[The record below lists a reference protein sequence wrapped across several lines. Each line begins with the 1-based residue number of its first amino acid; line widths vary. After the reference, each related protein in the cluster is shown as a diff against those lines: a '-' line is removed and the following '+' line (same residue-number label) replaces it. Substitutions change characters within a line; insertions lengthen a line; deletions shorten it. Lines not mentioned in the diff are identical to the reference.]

1 MAKRSSLA
9 SHHHLKLTS
18 APGNHTPAAYG
29 ASPLRVRTKLRERRP
44 VSVKRHT
51 ARIATR
57 LAVLLVGDVAA
68 VMVCEI
74 LSSVAARGSIFGQSI
89 ATQFARA
96 LDTGYGATLNLAL
109 VVLASLVVTGNYSRH
124 RRLNGTLRLLAA
136 ASLGAAVLLWSMV
149 SAGDFVGA
157 LAVYIAT
164 ASLTWLVLFAERM
177 VTERFLSHVWPGARG
192 AAPALLI
199 TDRKEDS
206 VHLEKA
212 VLAAGGD
219 YSLAGYVPVG
229 RTTFEGVLGTVRDLP
244 EIIDAHHVEAV
255 VVCQH
260 LNDQQIMNV
269 REASLAAGC
278 QLLYPARAVKIA
290 GVRPALVWH
299 QDQPFFELGAPV
311 LKASAVITKRV
322 VDLVGATLALIVLS
336 PVLALIAI
344 AIRLD
349 SPGPVFF
356 AQDRAGLGGRRFR
369 MLKFRTMRVGADAEK
384 HELSHLNHT
393 GDSRLFKIPEDPRV
407 TRLGALLRRWS
418 LDELPQFWNVIRG
431 EMSIV
436 GPRPFFEA
444 DFASYQDH
452 HFRRLDAKPG
462 ITGLWQVS
470 GRSSVVDFEDVVYLD
485 RQYIEQW
492 SPWLDVSIMFRTL
505 PAVVRREGAY

>member
-1 MAKRSSLA
+1 
-9 SHHHLKLTS
+9 
-18 APGNHTPAAYG
+18 
-29 ASPLRVRTKLRERRP
+29 
-44 VSVKRHT
+44 VKRHT

-57 LAVLLVGDVAA
+57 LAVLLIGDITA
-68 VMVCEI
+68 VMLCEI
-74 LSSVAARGSIFGQSI
+74 VSSLAAKGSIFGQSI
-89 ATQFARA
+89 ATQFSRA
-96 LDTGYGATLNLAL
+96 LDTGYGATLNLTL

-124 RRLNGTLRLLAA
+124 RRLNGSLRLLAA
-136 ASLGAAVLLWSMV
+136 SSLAGAALLWGMV

-157 LAVYIAT
+157 LAVYIAI
-164 ASLTWLVLFAERM
+164 ASLTWVILFAERM
-177 VTERFLSHVWPGARG
+177 LTERFLSHVWPGARG

-199 TDRKEDS
+199 TDRREDS
-206 VHLEKA
+206 IHLEKA

-219 YSLAGYVPVG
+219 YSLAGYVPVS
-229 RTTFEGVLGTVRDLP
+229 RTTFDGVLGTVRDLP

-311 LKASAVITKRV
+311 LKASAVIIKRA
-322 VDLVGATLALIVLS
+322 VDIVGATLALVILS
-336 PVLALIAI
+336 PILALIAI
-344 AIRLD
+344 AIRFD

>member
-1 MAKRSSLA
+1 MAKPSSLA
-9 SHHHLKLTS
+9 KHHLQLTS
-18 APGNHTPAAYG
+18 GPGNHAPAAYG

-57 LAVLLVGDVAA
+57 LGVLLFGDVAA
-68 VMVCEI
+68 IIICEYV
-74 LSSVAARGSIFGQSI
+74 SSVTAQSSVFGQGM
-89 ATQFARA
+89 AVQFSRA
-96 LDTGYGATLNLAL
+96 LDAGYGTGFNLGLAL
-109 VVLASLVVTGNYSRH
+109 IGSLILTGNYSRH
-124 RRLNGTLRLLAA
+124 RRLNGQLRLLT
-136 ASLGAAVLLWSMV
+136 ASSLASAVLLWGMV
-149 SAGDFVGA
+149 VSGSLVGA
-157 LAVYIAT
+157 VTAYVVT
-164 ASLTWLVLFAERM
+164 ASLTWIVLVAERM
-177 VTERFLSHVWPGARG
+177 VTERFLSRVWPGARG
-192 AAPALLI
+192 AAPAVLI

-206 VHLEKA
+206 LHLERA
-212 VLAAGGD
+212 VIGAGGD

-229 RTTFEGVLGTVRDLP
+229 RTSFEGVLGTIRDLP
-244 EIIDAHHVEAV
+244 EIIEEYHVEAV

-260 LNDQQIMNV
+260 LNDPQIMNV

-278 QLLYPARAVKIA
+278 QLLYPARAVKIG

-322 VDLVGATLALIVLS
+322 VDVLGAIIGMILLA
-336 PVLALIAI
+336 PVLLLIAL
-344 AIRLD
+344 AVTLD
-349 SPGPVFF
+349 SPGPVLF

-384 HELSHLNHT
+384 HSLSHLNHS

-418 LDELPQFWNVIRG
+418 LDELPQFWNVLCG
-431 EMSIV
+431 DMSLV

-470 GRSSVVDFEDVVYLD
+470 GRSSVIDFEDVVYLD

-505 PAVVRREGAY
+505 PAVVRRTGAY

>member
-9 SHHHLKLTS
+9 DHHHLRLTS
-18 APGNHTPAAYG
+18 ARGNQAPAAYG
-29 ASPLRVRTKLRERRP
+29 ASPLRVRTRLRERRP
-44 VSVKRHT
+44 VSVRRHT

-57 LAVLLVGDVAA
+57 LGVLLAGDIAAIALCAVVSALLAGSPLVGSGLALA
-68 VMVCEI
+68 LE
-74 LSSVAARGSIFGQSI
+74 
-89 ATQFARA
+89 RA
-96 LDTGYGATLNLAL
+96 LAAGYWTGTNFGIA
-109 VVLASLVVTGNYSRH
+109 VIASLAITGNYSRH
-124 RRLNGTLRLLAA
+124 RRLNGRLRLLAA
-136 ASLGAAVLLWSMV
+136 SFLASATLLWGMV
-149 SAGDFVGA
+149 SAGDIVGA
-157 LAVYIAT
+157 VVLYILSGTLTGLAL
-164 ASLTWLVLFAERM
+164 LTGRIL
-177 VTERFLSHVWPGARG
+177 TEGFLSRVYPGARG
-192 AAPALLI
+192 AAPAVLI
-199 TDRKEDS
+199 TDRSEDS
-206 VHLEKA
+206 LQLERA
-212 VLAAGGD
+212 VIGAGGD
-219 YSLAGYVPVG
+219 YSLAGYVPAG
-229 RTTFEGVLGTVRDLP
+229 RIAIDGALGTIRDLP
-244 EIIDAHHVEAV
+244 EIIDAHHVEAI

-322 VDLVGATLALIVLS
+322 VDVFGATIGLIFLA
-336 PVLALIAI
+336 PVLALIGLAVK
-344 AIRLD
+344 LD

-384 HELSHLNHT
+384 HTLSHLNHS

-418 LDELPQFWNVIRG
+418 LDELPQFWNVLRG
-431 EMSIV
+431 DMSLV

-444 DFASYQDH
+444 DFANYQDH

-470 GRSSVVDFEDVVYLD
+470 GRSAVVDFEDVVYLD

-505 PAVVRREGAY
+505 PAVVRRTGAY

>member
-9 SHHHLKLTS
+9 KHHLQLTS
-18 APGNHTPAAYG
+18 APGNHVPAAYG

-57 LAVLLVGDVAA
+57 LGVLLVGDIAAIIVCELFSAVAA
-68 VMVCEI
+68 QGT
-74 LSSVAARGSIFGQSI
+74 LLGDSI
-89 ATQFARA
+89 AAQFSRA
-96 LDTGYGATLNLAL
+96 LDAGYGAGLNLGL
-109 VVLASLVVTGNYSRH
+109 VLIASLIITGNYSRH
-124 RRLNGTLRLLAA
+124 RRLNGRLRLLAA
-136 ASLGAAVLLWSMV
+136 SSLAAAVLLWSMV
-149 SAGDFVGA
+149 SSGNLVGA
-157 LAVYIAT
+157 VAVYIIA
-164 ASLTWLVLFAERM
+164 ASLTWIVLLAERM
-177 VTERFLSHVWPGARG
+177 ATEKFLSKVWPGARG
-192 AAPALLI
+192 AAPAVLI

-206 VHLEKA
+206 LHLERA
-212 VLAAGGD
+212 VIGAGGD

-229 RTTFEGVLGTVRDLP
+229 RAAFDGVLGTVRDLP
-244 EIIDAHHVEAV
+244 EIIDEYHVEAI

-278 QLLYPARAVKIA
+278 QLLYPARAVKIG

-322 VDLVGATLALIVLS
+322 VDVVGATVGTILLA
-336 PVLALIAI
+336 PVLLMIAI
-344 AIRLD
+344 MIKFD

-384 HELSHLNHT
+384 HSLSHLNHS

-418 LDELPQFWNVIRG
+418 LDELPQFWNVLRG
-431 EMSIV
+431 DMSIV

-492 SPWLDVSIMFRTL
+492 SPWLDISIMFRTL
-505 PAVVRREGAY
+505 PAVVRRTGAY

>member
-9 SHHHLKLTS
+9 KHHLQLTS
-18 APGNHTPAAYG
+18 APGNHVPAAYG

-57 LAVLLVGDVAA
+57 LGVLLVGDIVAIIVCELFAAVAA
-68 VMVCEI
+68 E
-74 LSSVAARGSIFGQSI
+74 GSILGDGI
-89 ATQFARA
+89 AMQFSRA
-96 LDTGYGATLNLAL
+96 LDAGYGTGLSLGL
-109 VVLASLVVTGNYSRH
+109 VLIASLIITGNYSRH
-124 RRLNGTLRLLAA
+124 RRLNGQLRLLAA
-136 ASLGAAVLLWSMV
+136 SSLAAAVLLWSMV
-149 SAGDFVGA
+149 SSGNLVGA
-157 LAVYIAT
+157 LAVYIVA
-164 ASLTWLVLFAERM
+164 ASLTWVVLLAERM
-177 VTERFLSHVWPGARG
+177 ATERFLSKVWPGARG
-192 AAPALLI
+192 AAPAVLI

-206 VHLEKA
+206 LHLERA
-212 VLAAGGD
+212 VIGAGGD

-229 RTTFEGVLGTVRDLP
+229 RAAFEGVLGTVRDLP
-244 EIIDAHHVEAV
+244 EIIDEYHVEAI

-278 QLLYPARAVKIA
+278 QLLYPARAVKIG

-322 VDLVGATLALIVLS
+322 VDVVGATVGTILLA
-336 PVLALIAI
+336 PVLLLIAI
-344 AIRLD
+344 MIKLD

-384 HELSHLNHT
+384 HSLSHLNHS

-418 LDELPQFWNVIRG
+418 LDELPQFWNVLRG
-431 EMSIV
+431 DMSLV

-505 PAVVRREGAY
+505 PAVVRRTGAY

>member
-1 MAKRSSLA
+1 MAKRSTLA
-9 SHHHLKLTS
+9 GPHHLKLTS
-18 APGNHTPAAYG
+18 SPGNPVPSAFG
-29 ASPLRVRTKLRERRP
+29 ASPLNVRTKLRERRP
-44 VSVKRHT
+44 ASVKRHT

-57 LAVLLVGDVAA
+57 LTVLLVGDIAAIGLCQLLAVFAARNEILGSSIANQFSTALGAGYGFGIDFGAA
-68 VMVCEI
+68 VIV
-74 LSSVAARGSIFGQSI
+74 
-89 ATQFARA
+89 
-96 LDTGYGATLNLAL
+96 
-109 VVLASLVVTGNYSRH
+109 SLLITGNYSRH
-124 RRLNGTLRLLAA
+124 RQLNGRLRLLAA
-136 ASLGAAVLLWSMV
+136 ASLASALVLWAMIGAGELL
-149 SAGDFVGA
+149 GA

-164 ASLTWLVLFAERM
+164 ASLTWLVLLGERIFS
-177 VTERFLSHVWPGARG
+177 ERFLSSVWPGARG
-192 AAPALLI
+192 AAPAILI
-199 TDRKEDS
+199 TDRKES
-206 VHLEKA
+206 SLHFERA
-212 VLAAGGD
+212 VIAKGGD
-219 YSLAGYVPVG
+219 YSLAGYVPLNRVM
-229 RTTFEGVLGTVRDLP
+229 FEGVIGTIRDLP
-244 EIIDAHHVEAV
+244 KIIDTHHVEAV

-322 VDLVGATLALIVLS
+322 VDIAGAAAGLILLS
-336 PVLALIAI
+336 PVLAFLALAI
-344 AIRLD
+344 KLD
-349 SPGPVFF
+349 SPGAVFF
-356 AQDRAGLGGRRFR
+356 TQDRAGLGGRRFR

-384 HELSHLNHT
+384 HSLSHLNHS

-418 LDELPQFWNVIRG
+418 LDELPQCWNVLRG
-431 EMSIV
+431 DMSLV

-470 GRSSVVDFEDVVYLD
+470 GRSAVVDFEDVVYLD

-492 SPWLDVSIMFRTL
+492 SPWLDLSIMFRTL
-505 PAVVRREGAY
+505 PAVVRRTGAY

>member
-9 SHHHLKLTS
+9 KHHLQLTS
-18 APGNHTPAAYG
+18 GPGNHLPAAYG

-44 VSVKRHT
+44 VSVRRHT

-57 LAVLLVGDVAA
+57 LGVLLFGDIAA
-68 VMVCEI
+68 IVICELFSEI
-74 LSSVAARGSIFGQSI
+74 AAQSSVPGQSVAA
-89 ATQFARA
+89 QFSRA
-96 LDTGYGATLNLAL
+96 LEAGYGTSLNLGIAL
-109 VVLASLVVTGNYSRH
+109 IGSLILTGNYSRH
-124 RRLNGTLRLLAA
+124 RRLNGQLRLLAA
-136 ASLGAAVLLWSMV
+136 SSLASAVVLWEMISSGSV
-149 SAGDFVGA
+149 VGA
-157 LAVYIAT
+157 LAAYIVT
-164 ASLTWLVLFAERM
+164 VSLTWIVLLSERLT
-177 VTERFLSHVWPGARG
+177 TEKFLSRVWPGARG
-192 AAPALLI
+192 AAPAVLI
-199 TDRKEDS
+199 TDRREDS
-206 VHLEKA
+206 LHLERA
-212 VLAAGGD
+212 VIGAGGD

-229 RTTFEGVLGTVRDLP
+229 RAAFEGVLGTIRDLP
-244 EIIDAHHVEAV
+244 EIIEAKHVEAV

-278 QLLYPARAVKIA
+278 QLLYPARAVKIG

-322 VDLVGATLALIVLS
+322 VDVLGAILGTILLA
-336 PVLALIAI
+336 PVLLMIAV
-344 AIRLD
+344 AIKLD

-369 MLKFRTMRVGADAEK
+369 MLKFRTMRLGADAEK
-384 HELSHLNHT
+384 HSLSHLNHS

-418 LDELPQFWNVIRG
+418 LDELPQFWNVLLG
-431 EMSIV
+431 DMSLV

-492 SPWLDVSIMFRTL
+492 SPWLDISIMFRTL
-505 PAVVRREGAY
+505 PAVVRRTGAY

>member
-1 MAKRSSLA
+1 MAKRSTLA
-9 SHHHLKLTS
+9 DHHHLKLTS
-18 APGNHTPAAYG
+18 SPGNRLPSAYG
-29 ASPLRVRTKLRERRP
+29 ASPLNVRTKLRERRP
-44 VSVKRHT
+44 ASVKRHT

-57 LAVLLVGDVAA
+57 LAVLLLGDLSAIGLCQLAA
-68 VMVCEI
+68 VFVSHDAI
-74 LSSVAARGSIFGQSI
+74 LGTGL
-89 ATQFARA
+89 ATQFSRA
-96 LDTGYGATLNLAL
+96 LGAGYGAGVNFGGAVILAL
-109 VVLASLVVTGNYSRH
+109 VITGNYSRH
-124 RRLNGTLRLLAA
+124 RQLNGRLRLLAA
-136 ASLGAAVLLWSMV
+136 SVLASALLLWAMIA
-149 SAGDFVGA
+149 AGGIVGA
-157 LAVYIAT
+157 LAVYVAA
-164 ASLTWLVLFAERM
+164 ASLTWLVLLSERIF
-177 VTERFLSHVWPGARG
+177 TERFLNRIWPGARG
-192 AAPALLI
+192 AAPAILI
-199 TDRKEDS
+199 TDRKES
-206 VHLEKA
+206 SIHLERS
-212 VLAAGGD
+212 VIAAGGD
-219 YSLAGYVPVG
+219 YSLAGYVPLSRV
-229 RTTFEGVLGTVRDLP
+229 TFDGVLGTIRELP
-244 EIIDAHHVEAV
+244 EIIDAYHVEAV

-311 LKASAVITKRV
+311 LKASAVITKRIVDILGAAVGLV
-322 VDLVGATLALIVLS
+322 VLA
-336 PVLALIAI
+336 PVLALIAL

-356 AQDRAGLGGRRFR
+356 SQDRAGLGGRRFR
-369 MLKFRTMRVGADAEK
+369 MLKFRTMRLGADAEK
-384 HELSHLNHT
+384 HSLAHLNHS

-418 LDELPQFWNVIRG
+418 LDELPQCWNVLMG
-431 EMSIV
+431 DMSLV

-470 GRSSVVDFEDVVYLD
+470 GRSAVVDFEDVVFLD

-505 PAVVRREGAY
+505 PAVVRRTGAY

>member
-1 MAKRSSLA
+1 MAKRYTLA
-9 SHHHLKLTS
+9 DHHRLKLTS
-18 APGNHTPAAYG
+18 SPGNRLPSAYG
-29 ASPLRVRTKLRERRP
+29 ASPLNVRTKLRERRP
-44 VSVKRHT
+44 TSVKRHT

-57 LAVLLVGDVAA
+57 LAVLLIGDFSAILICQLVAGFA
-68 VMVCEI
+68 AENAI
-74 LSSVAARGSIFGQSI
+74 LGRSVAI
-89 ATQFARA
+89 QFSKA
-96 LDTGYGATLNLAL
+96 LGAGYGVGVNFGIAVILAL
-109 VVLASLVVTGNYSRH
+109 IITGNYSRH
-124 RRLNGTLRLLAA
+124 RQLNGRLRLLAA
-136 ASLGAAVLLWSMV
+136 SALASALVLWAMV
-149 SAGDFVGA
+149 TTGEILGA
-157 LAVYIAT
+157 LAVYVAT
-164 ASLTWLVLFAERM
+164 ASLTWLVLLSERIF
-177 VTERFLSHVWPGARG
+177 TEKFLGRVWPGARG
-192 AAPALLI
+192 AAPAILI
-199 TDRKEDS
+199 TDRKESSLHIERS
-206 VHLEKA
+206 VI
-212 VLAAGGD
+212 AAGGD
-219 YSLAGYVPVG
+219 YSLAGYVPLG
-229 RTTFEGVLGTVRDLP
+229 RVTFEGVLGTIRELP

-311 LKASAVITKRV
+311 LKASAVITKRIVDILGAAVGLV
-322 VDLVGATLALIVLS
+322 VLT
-336 PVLALIAI
+336 PVLALIAL

-356 AQDRAGLGGRRFR
+356 SQDRAGLGGRRFR
-369 MLKFRTMRVGADAEK
+369 MLKFRTMRVGADGEK
-384 HELSHLNHT
+384 HSLSHLNHS

-418 LDELPQFWNVIRG
+418 LDELPQCWNVLIG
-431 EMSIV
+431 DMSLV

-470 GRSSVVDFEDVVYLD
+470 GRSAVVDFEDVVYLD

-505 PAVVRREGAY
+505 PAVVRRTGAY

>member
-1 MAKRSSLA
+1 MAKRSSA
-9 SHHHLKLTS
+9 ADHHHLKLTS
-18 APGNHTPAAYG
+18 APGRGSPAAYG
-29 ASPLRVRTKLRERRP
+29 GSPLHVRTRLRERRP

-51 ARIATR
+51 ARIGIR
-57 LAVLLVGDVAA
+57 LGILLLGDIAAIMVCQTFSSIAASSNLLGPGVAA
-68 VMVCEI
+68 
-74 LSSVAARGSIFGQSI
+74 
-89 ATQFARA
+89 QFSKA
-96 LDTGYGATLNLAL
+96 LQAGYGAGFNFSIAII
-109 VVLASLVVTGNYSRH
+109 ASLMITGNYSRH
-124 RRLNGTLRLLAA
+124 RRLNGRLRLLAA
-136 ASLGAAVLLWSMV
+136 SALASAVLLWGMV
-149 SAGDFVGA
+149 ASGQVLGA
-157 LAVYIAT
+157 LAAYLVT
-164 ASLTWLVLFAERM
+164 ASLTGIVLLGERLM
-177 VTERFLSHVWPGARG
+177 AERFLSKVWPGARG
-192 AAPALLI
+192 AAPAVLI
-199 TDRKEDS
+199 TDRREAS
-206 VHLEKA
+206 RHMEKA
-212 VLAAGGD
+212 VIGAGGD

-229 RTTFEGVLGTVRDLP
+229 RVNFEGVLGGIRDLP
-244 EIIDAHHVEAV
+244 EIIAEYHVEAV

-311 LKASAVITKRV
+311 LKASAVIVKRV
-322 VDLVGATLALIVLS
+322 MDIVGAAVGLIVLS
-336 PVLALIAI
+336 PVFALIAL

-356 AQDRAGLGGRRFR
+356 SQDRAGLGGRRFR
-369 MLKFRTMRVGADAEK
+369 MLKFRTMRVGADGEK
-384 HELSHLNHT
+384 HSLSHLNHS

-407 TRLGALLRRWS
+407 TRLGSLLRRWS
-418 LDELPQFWNVIRG
+418 LDELPQFWNVARG
-431 EMSIV
+431 DMSLV

-492 SPWLDVSIMFRTL
+492 SPWLDISIMFRTL
-505 PAVVRREGAY
+505 PAVVRRTGAY

>member
-1 MAKRSSLA
+1 MLCEIVSSLA
-9 SHHHLKLTS
+9 
-18 APGNHTPAAYG
+18 
-29 ASPLRVRTKLRERRP
+29 
-44 VSVKRHT
+44 
-51 ARIATR
+51 
-57 LAVLLVGDVAA
+57 
-68 VMVCEI
+68 
-74 LSSVAARGSIFGQSI
+74 ARGTIFGQSI
-89 ATQFARA
+89 ATQFSRA
-96 LDTGYGATLNLAL
+96 LDTGYGATLNLTL

-124 RRLNGTLRLLAA
+124 RRLNGSLRLLAA
-136 ASLGAAVLLWSMV
+136 ASLAAAALLWSMV
-149 SAGDFVGA
+149 SSGDFVGA

-164 ASLTWLVLFAERM
+164 ASLTWVILFAERM
-177 VTERFLSHVWPGARG
+177 LTERFLSHVWPGARG

-206 VHLEKA
+206 IHLEKA

-311 LKASAVITKRV
+311 LKASAVIIKRA
-322 VDLVGATLALIVLS
+322 VDIVGATLALVLLS
-336 PVLALIAI
+336 PILALIAI
-344 AIRLD
+344 AIRFD

>member
-9 SHHHLKLTS
+9 NQHHLKLTS
-18 APGNHTPAAYG
+18 APGNHAPAAYG

-44 VSVKRHT
+44 VSVKRHS

-57 LAVLLVGDVAA
+57 LGVLLFGDIAA
-68 VMVCEI
+68 IIVCEL
-74 LSSVAARGSIFGQSI
+74 LSTGAARSSLLGNSL
-89 ATQFARA
+89 ATQFAKA
-96 LDTGYGATLNLAL
+96 LESGYGAGWNLGFA
-109 VVLASLVVTGNYSRH
+109 VIMSLLITGNYSRH

-136 ASLGAAVLLWSMV
+136 SSLASAVLLWGMIS
-149 SAGDFVGA
+149 SGDIVNA
-157 LAVYIAT
+157 VAVYIVT
-164 ASLTWLVLFAERM
+164 ASLTWIVLLAERM
-177 VTERFLSHVWPGARG
+177 GTERFLSRVWPGARG
-192 AAPALLI
+192 AAPAVLI
-199 TDRKEDS
+199 TDRKEDTL
-206 VHLEKA
+206 HLERA
-212 VLAAGGD
+212 VIAAGGD

-229 RTTFEGVLGTVRDLP
+229 RATFEGVLGTVRDLP
-244 EIIDAHHVEAV
+244 EIIEEHHVEAV

-311 LKASAVITKRV
+311 LKASAVIIKRV
-322 VDLVGATLALIVLS
+322 VDIVGAVVGLVLLS
-336 PVLALIAI
+336 PVLLMIALAVKF
-344 AIRLD
+344 D

-384 HELSHLNHT
+384 HSLSHLNHS

-418 LDELPQFWNVIRG
+418 LDELPQFWNVLRG
-431 EMSIV
+431 EMSLV

-444 DFASYQDH
+444 DFATYQDH

>member
-1 MAKRSSLA
+1 
-9 SHHHLKLTS
+9 
-18 APGNHTPAAYG
+18 
-29 ASPLRVRTKLRERRP
+29 
-44 VSVKRHT
+44 
-51 ARIATR
+51 
-57 LAVLLVGDVAA
+57 
-68 VMVCEI
+68 MVCEI
-74 LSSVAARGSIFGQSI
+74 VSSLAARGSIFGQSI
-89 ATQFARA
+89 ATQFSRA
-96 LDTGYGATLNLAL
+96 LDTGYGATLNLTL
-109 VVLASLVVTGNYSRH
+109 VVIASLIVTGNYSRH
-124 RRLNGTLRLLAA
+124 RRLNKSLRLLAA
-136 ASLGAAVLLWSMV
+136 SSLAGAALLWSMV

-157 LAVYIAT
+157 LAVYVAIT
-164 ASLTWLVLFAERM
+164 SLTWVILFAERIL
-177 VTERFLSHVWPGARG
+177 TERFLSHVWPGARG

-206 VHLEKA
+206 IHLEKA

-311 LKASAVITKRV
+311 LKASAVIIKRA
-322 VDLVGATLALIVLS
+322 VDIVGATLALVILS
-336 PVLALIAI
+336 PILALIAI
-344 AIRLD
+344 AIRFD

-462 ITGLWQVS
+462 ITGLWQVY

>member
-9 SHHHLKLTS
+9 KHHLRLTS
-18 APGNHTPAAYG
+18 APGNHAPAAYG
-29 ASPLRVRTKLRERRP
+29 ASPLRIRTKLRERRP

-57 LAVLLVGDVAA
+57 LGVLLAGDIAAIIVCELFSAVAA
-68 VMVCEI
+68 Q
-74 LSSVAARGSIFGQSI
+74 SSVLGQ
-89 ATQFARA
+89 AVALQFSRA
-96 LDTGYGATLNLAL
+96 LDAGYGTGINLGMAL
-109 VVLASLVVTGNYSRH
+109 IGSLILTGNYSRH
-124 RRLNGTLRLLAA
+124 RRLNGRLRLLAA
-136 ASLGAAVLLWSMV
+136 SSLASAFLLWGMV
-149 SAGDFVGA
+149 SSGTLVGA
-157 LAVYIAT
+157 VAAYVVT
-164 ASLTWLVLFAERM
+164 ASLTWIVLLAERM
-177 VTERFLSHVWPGARG
+177 VTEKFLSTVWPGARG
-192 AAPALLI
+192 AAPAILI

-206 VHLEKA
+206 VHLERA
-212 VLAAGGD
+212 VIATGGD

-229 RTTFEGVLGTVRDLP
+229 RATFDGVLGTIRDLP

-260 LNDQQIMNV
+260 LTDQQIMNV

-278 QLLYPARAVKIA
+278 QVLYPARAVKIA

-311 LKASAVITKRV
+311 LKASAVITKRI
-322 VDLVGATLALIVLS
+322 VDVVGAVVGMVLLA
-336 PVLALIAI
+336 PVLALIAV
-344 AIRLD
+344 AIKLD

-384 HELSHLNHT
+384 HSLSHLNHT

-418 LDELPQFWNVIRG
+418 LDELPQFWNVLRG
-431 EMSIV
+431 DMSLV

-492 SPWLDVSIMFRTL
+492 SPWLDISIMFRTL
-505 PAVVRREGAY
+505 PAVVRRTGAY

>member
-1 MAKRSSLA
+1 MARRSTLA
-9 SHHHLKLTS
+9 KHHHLRLS
-18 APGNHTPAAYG
+18 ATPGSPVQSPYG
-29 ASPLRVRTKLRERRP
+29 ASPLHVRSRLRERRP
-44 VSVKRHT
+44 VSVKRHS

-57 LAVLLVGDVAA
+57 LGVLLLGDLAAILLCQLIASAVAA
-68 VMVCEI
+68 GAVPGE
-74 LSSVAARGSIFGQSI
+74 SF

-96 LDTGYGATLNLAL
+96 LSAGYGAGANFGIA
-109 VVLASLVVTGNYSRH
+109 VLASLMITGSYSRH
-124 RRLNGTLRLLAA
+124 RRLNGRLRLLAA
-136 ASLGAAVLLWSMV
+136 SSLASAALLWGMI
-149 SAGDFVGA
+149 SAGDIVGA
-157 LAVYIAT
+157 LAVYIAST
-164 ASLTWLVLFAERM
+164 SLTWFVLLGDRLL
-177 VTERFLSHVWPGARG
+177 TERFLSRVWPAARG
-192 AAPALLI
+192 AAPAVLI
-199 TDRKEDS
+199 TDRRES
-206 VHLEKA
+206 SLHLEHA
-212 VLAAGGD
+212 VIGAGGD
-219 YSLAGYVPVG
+219 YSLAGYVPIG
-229 RTTFEGVLGTVRDLP
+229 RVMFDGVLGSIRDLP
-244 EIIDAHHVEAV
+244 EIIAAHHVEAV

-260 LNDQQIMNV
+260 LTDQQIMNV

-322 VDLVGATLALIVLS
+322 VDLFGAVFGIVILA

-344 AIRLD
+344 AVKFD

-356 AQDRAGLGGRRFR
+356 AQDRAGLGGRKFR
-369 MLKFRTMRVGADAEK
+369 MLKFRTMRLGADAEK
-384 HELSHLNHT
+384 HSLSHLNHS

-407 TRLGALLRRWS
+407 TRLGGLLRRWS
-418 LDELPQFWNVIRG
+418 LDELPQFWNVLRG
-431 EMSIV
+431 DMSLV

-470 GRSSVVDFEDVVYLD
+470 GRSQVVDFEDVVYLD

-505 PAVVRREGAY
+505 PAVVRRTGAY

>member
-1 MAKRSSLA
+1 MAKRSSA
-9 SHHHLKLTS
+9 ADHHHLKLTS
-18 APGNHTPAAYG
+18 VAGRGSPAAYG
-29 ASPLRVRTKLRERRP
+29 GSPLHVRTRLRERRP
-44 VSVKRHT
+44 VSVRRHT
-51 ARIATR
+51 ARIAIR
-57 LAVLLVGDVAA
+57 LGILLLGDVAA
-68 VMVCEI
+68 IMICQAF
-74 LSSVAARGSIFGQSI
+74 SSLAASSNVLGPGVAAQFSRALQAGYGSGLNFSI
-89 ATQFARA
+89 AII
-96 LDTGYGATLNLAL
+96 
-109 VVLASLVVTGNYSRH
+109 ASLMITGNYSRH
-124 RRLNGTLRLLAA
+124 RRLNGRLRLLAA
-136 ASLGAAVLLWSMV
+136 SALASAVLLWGMV
-149 SAGDFVGA
+149 ASGDALGA
-157 LAVYIAT
+157 LAAYLVT
-164 ASLTWLVLFAERM
+164 ASLTCMVLLGVRM
-177 VTERFLSHVWPGARG
+177 MAERFLSKVWPGARG
-192 AAPALLI
+192 AAPAVLI
-199 TDRKEDS
+199 TDQREES
-206 VHLEKA
+206 RHLEKA
-212 VLAAGGD
+212 VIGAGGD
-219 YSLAGYVPVG
+219 YSLAGYVPIG
-229 RTTFEGVLGTVRDLP
+229 RVTFDGVLGSIRDLRG
-244 EIIDAHHVEAV
+244 IIDAHHVEAV

-311 LKASAVITKRV
+311 LKASAVIVKRV
-322 VDLVGATLALIVLS
+322 MDIVGAAAGIV
-336 PVLALIAI
+336 VLAPVFAMIAM

-356 AQDRAGLGGRRFR
+356 SQDRAGLGGRRFR
-369 MLKFRTMRVGADAEK
+369 MLKFRTMRPGADGEK
-384 HELSHLNHT
+384 HSLSHLNHS

-418 LDELPQFWNVIRG
+418 LDELPQFWNVLRG
-431 EMSIV
+431 DMSLV

-492 SPWLDVSIMFRTL
+492 SPWLDISIMFRTL
-505 PAVVRREGAY
+505 PAVVRRTGAY